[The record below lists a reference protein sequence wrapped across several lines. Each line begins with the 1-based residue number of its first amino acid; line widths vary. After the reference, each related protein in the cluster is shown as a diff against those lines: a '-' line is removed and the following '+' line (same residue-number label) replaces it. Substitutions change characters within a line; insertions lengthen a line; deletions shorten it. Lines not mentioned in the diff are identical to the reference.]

1 MLSETPPER
10 LRRLEERMS
19 APQRAGALRRVW
31 DAAVPRAWNAAR
43 AGQRAL
49 ARSGQ
54 WVATRVPF
62 RALRAQLEAA
72 LSVRFPESSRLSRY
86 VLHVVVILLAVAA
99 LRVIE
104 VQLPQVDLDL
114 PELAAPV
121 EAAEEPVEEP
131 LPLADGEPSV
141 NLAASS
147 LIQAPVPRTIRPDRQ
162 RMEILTYTVQPNDTL
177 SGIAAQFG
185 VSVETIMWSNKEVE
199 DYPDLLSIG
208 QVLQIPPVD
217 GIYYTVQAGETV
229 DGLAKRFTADAEA
242 IKAFPLNGLQEPF
255 ALTPGQQIVIPGGRK
270 PYVPKVVYA
279 DVGSPPAGAKTGTGR
294 FGWPISGLLTQGYHA
309 AHRAIDVGAPIGTP
323 VYAADSGYV
332 TMAGRT
338 GGGYGTAIV
347 INHGNGFQTLY
358 AHLSA
363 VLVRVGDSVSRGDR
377 IGSCGNTG
385 RSTGP
390 HLHFEIRL
398 NGVQRNPLGYLR

>member
-229 DGLAKRFTADAEA
+229 DGL
-242 IKAFPLNGLQEPF
+242 
-255 ALTPGQQIVIPGGRK
+255 QIVIPGGRK